1 MNNIMI
7 LLKTDNYSDVPRL
20 LLDKITSDEAGDF
33 LEQFTQKD
41 QGNDAL
47 RDFFQERY
55 AARKDLKQDYTPDC
69 LGKLINKLT
78 GDSAKVLDMC
88 AGTGALTIHGSQS
101 AEFFCEELSGDVI
114 PFLLFNLAFRNMK
127 ATVLQKNILTGE
139 IIAKYSVAKGE
150 KYGVVSQDNI

>member
-101 AEFFCEELSGDVI
+101 REPDIERVLEEMADVYVTMEHVKSIFHTFF
-114 PFLLFNLAFRNMK
+114 
-127 ATVLQKNILTGE
+127 
-139 IIAKYSVAKGE
+139 
-150 KYGVVSQDNI
+150 